1 MADKK
6 SDDTEVAEFTTNLH
20 NIFHTDESLEE
31 AGAWVTIN
39 DALGIKVQI
48 RRLRS
53 DAVIKAF
60 ERILRETYADAEEIA
75 RNPAGMSDEQSNFIL
90 KRQIAEAVI
99 VDWVG
104 VRDTKSGKEIPYS
117 QQAALQLVGMKDFRE
132 FIYNAANSRD
142 TFREKADKEAAGNS

>member
-1 MADKK
+1 MADKTQ
-6 SDDTEVAEFTTNLH
+6 DDAPVVEFNTNLH

-39 DALGIKVQI
+39 DALGIKIKI

-60 ERILRETYADAEEIA
+60 ERILRESYADAEEIA
-75 RNPAGMSDEQSNFIL
+75 RNPAGMSEEQSTFIL
-90 KRQIAEAVI
+90 KRQLAEAVI

-117 QQAALQLVGMKDFRE
+117 PQAALQLMGMKDFRE
-132 FIYNAANSRD
+132 FVYQAANNRD
-142 TFREKADKEAAGNS
+142 TFREKADKEAEGNS